1 MSTLKSIVSKAL
13 VPVGLTV
20 TGFVIVC
27 SILLYSFVKQ
37 DLIQDTIQREIQLAD
52 IIVKATRYSMLK
64 DDRESLRQIINDIGE
79 QRGVEHVRI
88 FNKRGVIMFSAH
100 EEEVHQVLDKE
111 VAGCIECHAGDV
123 PAVHLG
129 PMDQA
134 RYFDNE
140 LGVPVIAITAAVY
153 NEPSCYT
160 GACHIHSADE
170 QILGTLDIGMSQAP
184 FLQSLATLRIRLIIF
199 CLMVMVLTVGGV
211 TALLRRNVL
220 LPVRQL
226 VYFAD
231 RVSEGDLRVQEP
243 RGTEEVASLAANFRR
258 LAEERLQGDAKREEL
273 QKKIDDLSR
282 AIKER
287 EQGNS
292 SNRL

>member
-1 MSTLKSIVSKAL
+1 MSTLKTIVSRAL

-64 DDRESLRQIINDIGE
+64 DDRESLRQTINDIGG
-79 QRGVEHVRI
+79 QKGVEHVRI

-100 EEEVHQVLDKE
+100 EEEVLQMLDKE
-111 VAGCIECHAGDV
+111 VAGCIECHAGEV

-134 RYFDNE
+134 REFKNE
-140 LGVPVIAITAAVY
+140 QGKPVIAITAAVY

-160 GACHIHSADE
+160 GACHVHSPDE

-184 FLQSLATLRIRLIIF
+184 LLQSLATLRIRLIIF

-211 TALLRRNVL
+211 IALLRRNVL

-231 RVSEGDLRVQEP
+231 RISDGDLKAQEP
-243 RGTEEVASLAANFRR
+243 EGTEEVASLAANFKR
-258 LAEERLQGDAKREEL
+258 LAQDRHQCDVKLEEL
-273 QKKIDDLSR
+273 QKRIDDLTR
-282 AIKER
+282 EIKAR
-287 EQGNS
+287 ENAS
-292 SNRL
+292 KSL